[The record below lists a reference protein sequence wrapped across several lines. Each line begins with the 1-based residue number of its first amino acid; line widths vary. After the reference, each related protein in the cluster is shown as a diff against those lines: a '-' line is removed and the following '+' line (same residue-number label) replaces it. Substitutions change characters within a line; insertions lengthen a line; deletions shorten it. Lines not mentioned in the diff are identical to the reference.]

1 MKKEFWVDLRSWNK
15 EYAVTAIESGADRL
29 VLDVGSLDAAKRLGR
44 IKAVISQGSMS
55 SEPSS
60 ATGECGKSDELV
72 IGKDVFEV
80 EITDKKSE
88 NDAVKLSKKG
98 YVVVKTTDWNVIPL
112 ENLAA
117 QSEMII
123 AAVSDAREA
132 AMALGV
138 LEKGVSGIML
148 KPSSASVIS
157 GVAKLM
163 KENSGSVELTRFKVK
178 SVEPVGMGDRV
189 CVDTCSLLKDG
200 EGMMIGSS
208 SSAFLLVHAETLE
221 NPYVAPRPF
230 RVNAGAVHA
239 YAVMADGRTKY
250 LAEVKAGDSVLIAD
264 SQGKTSEATVG
275 RVKIERRPMLLVTAV
290 SVGDGDGNAT
300 GNGGKEISAILQNAE
315 TIRLVSGDKKPVSVV
330 DLKEGDIILGRVE
343 EGGRHFGYAV
353 KETILE
359 K

>member
-1 MKKEFWVDLRSWNK
+1 M
-15 EYAVTAIESGADRL
+15 
-29 VLDVGSLDAAKRLGR
+29 
-44 IKAVISQGSMS
+44 
-55 SEPSS
+55 
-60 ATGECGKSDELV
+60 
-72 IGKDVFEV
+72 
-80 EITDKKSE
+80 
-88 NDAVKLSKKG
+88 
-98 YVVVKTTDWNVIPL
+98 IPL

-123 AAVSDAREA
+123 AAVSDAKEA

-148 KPSSASVIS
+148 KPSSPSVIS
-157 GVAKLM
+157 EVAKLM
-163 KENSGSVELTRFKVK
+163 KDNSGKVALTQFKVM

-264 SQGKTSEATVG
+264 AKGKTSEATVG

-290 SVGDGDGNAT
+290 SVGNG

-315 TIRLVSGDKKPVSVV
+315 TIRLVSGERKPVSVV
-330 DLKEGDIILGRVE
+330 DLKAGDIILGRVE

>member
-1 MKKEFWVDLRSWNK
+1 
-15 EYAVTAIESGADRL
+15 
-29 VLDVGSLDAAKRLGR
+29 
-44 IKAVISQGSMS
+44 
-55 SEPSS
+55 
-60 ATGECGKSDELV
+60 
-72 IGKDVFEV
+72 
-80 EITDKKSE
+80 
-88 NDAVKLSKKG
+88 
-98 YVVVKTTDWNVIPL
+98 
-112 ENLAA
+112 
-117 QSEMII
+117 MII

-157 GVAKLM
+157 EVAKLM

-290 SVGDGDGNAT
+290 SVGDGNGGN
-300 GNGGKEISAILQNAE
+300 GGGKEISAILQNAE
-315 TIRLVSGDKKPVSVV
+315 TIRLVSGDRKPVSVV
-330 DLKEGDIILGRVE
+330 DLKAGDIILGRVE